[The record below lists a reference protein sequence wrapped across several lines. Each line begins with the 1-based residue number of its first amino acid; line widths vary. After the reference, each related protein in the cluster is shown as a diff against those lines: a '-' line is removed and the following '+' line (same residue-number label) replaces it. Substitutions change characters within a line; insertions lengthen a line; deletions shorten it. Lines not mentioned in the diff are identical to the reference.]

1 MAHRIA
7 GVLLV
12 LVVCLGALPAAADD
26 LETAKRRREEVRG
39 QRAALAAQ
47 LDVLGADEAALVA
60 ALDALQAQAVA
71 EQAALVEAR
80 REAAA
85 AREAA
90 GRASVEVSRVDVRLR
105 DLRDLLV
112 DLAVDA
118 YIGDE
123 GVLGEVALFVGS
135 EDGGE
140 AAKTV
145 YLADLEVARQ
155 DAIATDLAQQAD
167 RLDEVRAAA
176 AVAAGRA
183 ARTEEEVVVRV
194 AAAEEARDEQATFVA
209 AVEAELERRLA
220 EAAGLEQLDQ
230 QLSADIMRG
239 EAELA
244 ARLRAEAEAAAR
256 AAAEQEQAAAALRA
270 QTALQQGGG
279 QLGPLAPVP
288 DGRAPSLARP
298 PSGRIVRVG
307 GINVDSTIA
316 EPLAALLAAAAA
328 DGLALGGGGYRDS
341 AAQLERRAANCGTT
355 HHDLYERPAS
365 QCRPPTARPGHS
377 MHERGLAVDFTLDGA
392 LIGTTSNRG
401 YRWLAANAAR
411 FGLYNLP
418 GEPWHWSTDGR

>member
-1 MAHRIA
+1 MTGTLLAIS
-7 GVLLV
+7 VL
-12 LVVCLGALPAAADD
+12 LGALPAAADD
-26 LETAKRRREEVRG
+26 LETAKRRREEVRE
-39 QRAALAAQ
+39 QRAALAAH
-47 LDVLGADEAALVA
+47 LDVLGADEAALLA

-71 EQAALVEAR
+71 EQAALVDAR
-80 REAAA
+80 RAAA
-85 AREAA
+85 EAREAA
-90 GRASVEVSRVDVRLR
+90 GEASVEVSRVDVALR
-105 DLRDLLV
+105 DLRELLV

-135 EDGGE
+135 EDGGD

-155 DAIATDLAQQAD
+155 DAIATDLAEQAA
-167 RLDEVRAAA
+167 RLDEARAAA
-176 AVAAGRA
+176 EVAATRA
-183 ARTEEEVVVRV
+183 ARTEEDVAVRV
-194 AAAEEARDEQATFVA
+194 AAVEEARDEQARFVA

-230 QLSADIMRG
+230 QLAAEITRG
-239 EAELA
+239 EAALA
-244 ARLRAEAEAAAR
+244 ARLRAEAEAAALAAAEQAR
-256 AAAEQEQAAAALRA
+256 AAAELRAQAAA
-270 QTALQQGGG
+270 QQGTDRSG
-279 QLGPLAPVP
+279 LAPALDGTVP
-288 DGRAPSLARP
+288 TVARP
-298 PSGRIVRVG
+298 PSGKIVRVG

-328 DGLALGGGGYRDS
+328 DGLALGGGGFRDG

-392 LIGTTSNRG
+392 LIGTESNRG
-401 YRWLAANAAR
+401 YRWLVANAAR
-411 FGLYNLP
+411 FGLHNLP